1 MEYNEIA
8 ENVIGEEQIRE
19 ANIILRKYRDGKANL
34 EARIIDNEQW
44 WKLRHTETNFGGE
57 TDMQQSSAWLFNC
70 IISKHAD
77 GMESYPTFNCL
88 PREES
93 DKEEAEKLSDILP
106 VVLRQNK
113 FEQVYSD
120 ELWQKLKSGTGIYGV
135 FWDGKKLNGL
145 GDISIKVIEPLN
157 LFWQPGI
164 KNIQESRNVFY
175 VKLVDNDVLEK
186 QYPELENKLTV
197 DPHTVNKYI
206 YDDNVDTSEKTAVI
220 DWYYKKIING
230 REVLHYVK
238 YVNNTVLYA
247 SENDDRRKESGWY
260 EHAQY
265 PFVFD
270 VLFPV
275 EGSPCGFGYIDV
287 CRQPQKHIDILN
299 QVFTKNAIIA
309 STPRYFVREDGS
321 INEEEFADYTKTF
334 VHTHGNLGEDSI
346 RRIEVTPMNGIYIN
360 YMLEKINELKETS
373 GNRDVNN
380 GGAASG
386 VTAASAIAA
395 MQEQSGKTSRD
406 STKTAYRAYE
416 EIINLCIELV
426 REFYDVP
433 RQYRITGEMGIE
445 KFVSYSNQGIKPQL
459 QDSEYGMNMGYRL
472 PVFDLEINAQRESS
486 YTKMAQ
492 NELALQF
499 YNAGFFNPELA
510 DQAMATLE
518 MMDFKGK
525 NEVMQ
530 KIANNQML
538 YKENAELKKQL
549 LQLAQIVDKTQGTN
563 MSEQIA
569 GTILGE
575 SVTGFKPKAV
585 NTSMP
590 ERNIDTEGISG
601 NNTIVENAR
610 ERAQESTQVE

>member
-1 MEYNEIA
+1 MEYSEIA
-8 ENVIGEEQIRE
+8 GHVIGEEQVRE
-19 ANIILRKYRDGKANL
+19 ANIILHKYKDGKANL
-34 EARIIDNEQW
+34 ESRIIENEQW
-44 WKLRHTETNFGGE
+44 WKLRHTETNFGSE
-57 TDMQQSSAWLFNC
+57 TDMKQSSAWLFNC

-106 VVLRQNK
+106 VVLKQNK

-145 GDISIKVIEPLN
+145 GDISIKVVEPLN

-164 KNIQESRNVFY
+164 KNIQDSRNVFY
-175 VKLVDNDVLEK
+175 VKLVDNDILVQ
-186 QYPELENKLTV
+186 QYPELENKITA
-197 DPHTVNKYI
+197 DAHTVNKYI

-220 DWYYKKIING
+220 DWYYKKIVNG

-238 YVNNTVLYA
+238 YVNNVVLYA
-247 SENDDRRKESGWY
+247 SENDEKRKETGWY
-260 EHAQY
+260 AHAQY

-287 CRQPQKHIDILN
+287 CRQPQKYIDILN
-299 QVFTKNAIIA
+299 QVFTKNAIMA
-309 STPRYFVREDGS
+309 SSPRFFTREDGS
-321 INEEEFADYTKTF
+321 VNEEEFADYTKTF

-346 RRIEVTPMNGIYIN
+346 RQIQVAPLNSIYLS
-360 YMLEKINELKETS
+360 YMQEKINELKETS

-406 STKTAYRAYE
+406 STKTAYRSYE
-416 EIINLCIELV
+416 EIVNLCIELV

-433 RQYRITGEMGIE
+433 RQYRITGDMGIE
-445 KFVSYSNQGIKPQL
+445 RFVTYSNEGIKPQP
-459 QDSEYGMNMGYRL
+459 QGNEYGMDMGYRL

-486 YTKMAQ
+486 YSKMAQ

-510 DQAMATLE
+510 DQAMATLD

-530 KIANNQML
+530 KIADNQML
-538 YKENAELKKQL
+538 FKENAELKQQL

-575 SVTGFKPKAV
+575 SAAGFVPNARIQ
-585 NTSMP
+585 MP
-590 ERNIDTEGISG
+590 ERNIDSEGIAG
-601 NNTIVENAR
+601 KNTIVENAR

>member
-1 MEYNEIA
+1 MEYSEIA
-8 ENVIGEEQIRE
+8 GHVIGEEQVRE
-19 ANIILRKYRDGKANL
+19 ANIILHKYKDGKANL
-34 EARIIDNEQW
+34 ESRIIENEQW
-44 WKLRHTETNFGGE
+44 WKLRHTETNFGSE
-57 TDMQQSSAWLFNC
+57 TDMKQSSAWLFNC

-106 VVLRQNK
+106 VVLKQNK

-145 GDISIKVIEPLN
+145 GDISIKVVEPLN

-164 KNIQESRNVFY
+164 KNIQDSRNVFY
-175 VKLVDNDVLEK
+175 VKLVDNDILVQ
-186 QYPELENKLTV
+186 QYPELENKITA
-197 DPHTVNKYI
+197 DAHTVNKYI

-287 CRQPQKHIDILN
+287 CRQPQKYIDILN
-299 QVFTKNAIIA
+299 QVFTKNAIMA
-309 STPRYFVREDGS
+309 SSPRFFTREDGS
-321 INEEEFADYTKTF
+321 VNEEEFADYTKTF

-346 RRIEVTPMNGIYIN
+346 RQIQIAPLNSIYLS
-360 YMLEKINELKETS
+360 YMQEKINELKETS

-406 STKTAYRAYE
+406 STKTAYRSYE
-416 EIINLCIELV
+416 EIVNLCIELV

-433 RQYRITGEMGIE
+433 RQYRITGDMGIE
-445 KFVSYSNQGIKPQL
+445 RFVTYSNEGIRPQPQGN
-459 QDSEYGMNMGYRL
+459 EYGMDMGYRL

-486 YTKMAQ
+486 YSKMAQ

-510 DQAMATLE
+510 DQAMATLD

-530 KIANNQML
+530 KIADNQML
-538 YKENAELKKQL
+538 FKENAELKQQL

-575 SVTGFKPKAV
+575 SAAGFNTKANV
-585 NTSMP
+585 QMP
-590 ERNIDTEGISG
+590 ERNIDSEGISG
-601 NNTIVENAR
+601 KNTIVENAR

>member
-1 MEYNEIA
+1 MEYSEIA
-8 ENVIGEEQIRE
+8 GHVIGEEQVRE
-19 ANIILRKYRDGKANL
+19 ANIILHKYKDGKANL
-34 EARIIDNEQW
+34 ESRIIENEQW
-44 WKLRHTETNFGGE
+44 WKLRHTETNFGSE
-57 TDMQQSSAWLFNC
+57 TDMKQSSAWLFNC

-106 VVLRQNK
+106 VVLKQNK

-164 KNIQESRNVFY
+164 KNIQDSRNVFY
-175 VKLVDNDVLEK
+175 VKLVDNDILVQ
-186 QYPELENKLTV
+186 QYPELENKITA
-197 DPHTVNKYI
+197 DAHTVNKYI

-220 DWYYKKIING
+220 DWYYKKIVNG

-238 YVNNTVLYA
+238 YVNNVVLYA
-247 SENDDRRKESGWY
+247 SENDEKRKETGWY
-260 EHAQY
+260 AHAQY

-287 CRQPQKHIDILN
+287 CRQPQKYIDILN
-299 QVFTKNAIIA
+299 QVFTKNAIMV
-309 STPRYFVREDGS
+309 SSPRFFTREDGS
-321 INEEEFADYTKTF
+321 VNEEEFADYTKTF

-346 RRIEVTPMNGIYIN
+346 RQIQIAPLNSIYLS
-360 YMLEKINELKETS
+360 YMQEKINELKETS

-406 STKTAYRAYE
+406 STKTAYRSYE
-416 EIINLCIELV
+416 EIVNLCIELV

-433 RQYRITGEMGIE
+433 RQYRITGDMGIE
-445 KFVSYSNQGIKPQL
+445 RFVTYSNEGIRPQPQGN
-459 QDSEYGMNMGYRL
+459 EYGMDMGYRL

-486 YTKMAQ
+486 YSKMAQ

-510 DQAMATLE
+510 DQAMATLD

-530 KIANNQML
+530 KIADNQML
-538 YKENAELKKQL
+538 FKENAELKQQL

-575 SVTGFKPKAV
+575 SAAGFNTKANV
-585 NTSMP
+585 QMP
-590 ERNIDTEGISG
+590 ERNIDSEGISG
-601 NNTIVENAR
+601 KNTIVENAR